1 MNIRRFKALR
11 ESGTTYAEIAR
22 ECGVD
27 YRTVKK
33 YLAADAAVV
42 PPAGSPRVG
51 TQPRAITPAFEAVIR
66 ALLTKDVQMPASV
79 IHERLVSEHGFTGHY

>member
-1 MNIRRFKALR
+1 MGATLRFVNDQVDKPEGWSLLMNLDQEIRMNIRRFKDLH

-27 YRTVKK
+27 ERTVKK

-42 PPAGSPRVG
+42 PPAGRRG
-51 TQPRAITPAFEAVIR
+51 
-66 ALLTKDVQMPASV
+66 L
-79 IHERLVSEHGFTGHY
+79 ERSRG